1 MVGCQSQPPSG
12 GAPIHV
18 QLLAFND
25 FHGNLEPPTT
35 PTRLPAD
42 AAGAPDVLLPTGG
55 AAWLSGLIHE
65 LRRDNP
71 ATLVVAAGDLVGA
84 SPLVSALLKHEPSIA
99 ALNQI
104 GLQYSSVGNHEF
116 DHGVAELQR
125 LAGLAKFGYLAANV
139 VVRSTGQTL
148 FPAWARARVRTT
160 DGRDIDVALVGAV
173 LHDTPS
179 LVSGNMVAPL
189 EFRDEADSINAAVRQ
204 IRAAG
209 IEIIIVLIHE
219 GGFVSSTRFDESGCP
234 GFRGPILSIVERLDP
249 AVDVVVS
256 GHTHRTYICRHAGR
270 LVTSAGNEGR
280 FLTDIDL
287 TIDPLTRDVSSS
299 EARQL
304 PVINDTRPNPL
315 VSQYPQSPLDEV
327 LAGRVTRW
335 HRSVAP
341 LAERRVGNLTGEWTR
356 RPNAAG
362 ETGLGQLVVDA
373 QLEATAAP
381 DRGAAQIAFVN
392 NGGLRADLLPRNGQ
406 VTHADVFA
414 VHPFGNVLVT
424 LNLTGRQIHQLLE
437 AQWLNA
443 GSLLQVS
450 RGFSYSWSA
459 SAKPGQRIA
468 PADIRLNGAPL
479 QQDAVY
485 RVTVNDFLAGGG
497 DGYTALQ
504 AGTDRLTGD
513 FDVDV
518 LERYLNTGVRQ
529 ATPAGGRV
537 QLLP

>member
-1 MVGCQSQPPSG
+1 G

-204 IRAAG
+204 IRAA
-209 IEIIIVLIHE
+209 
-219 GGFVSSTRFDESGCP
+219 
-234 GFRGPILSIVERLDP
+234 
-249 AVDVVVS
+249 
-256 GHTHRTYICRHAGR
+256 
-270 LVTSAGNEGR
+270 
-280 FLTDIDL
+280 
-287 TIDPLTRDVSSS
+287 
-299 EARQL
+299 
-304 PVINDTRPNPL
+304 
-315 VSQYPQSPLDEV
+315 
-327 LAGRVTRW
+327 
-335 HRSVAP
+335 
-341 LAERRVGNLTGEWTR
+341 
-356 RPNAAG
+356 
-362 ETGLGQLVVDA
+362 
-373 QLEATAAP
+373 
-381 DRGAAQIAFVN
+381 
-392 NGGLRADLLPRNGQ
+392 
-406 VTHADVFA
+406 
-414 VHPFGNVLVT
+414 
-424 LNLTGRQIHQLLE
+424 
-437 AQWLNA
+437 
-443 GSLLQVS
+443 
-450 RGFSYSWSA
+450 
-459 SAKPGQRIA
+459 
-468 PADIRLNGAPL
+468 
-479 QQDAVY
+479 
-485 RVTVNDFLAGGG
+485 
-497 DGYTALQ
+497 
-504 AGTDRLTGD
+504 
-513 FDVDV
+513 
-518 LERYLNTGVRQ
+518 
-529 ATPAGGRV
+529 
-537 QLLP
+537 

>member
-1 MVGCQSQPPSG
+1 
-12 GAPIHV
+12 
-18 QLLAFND
+18 
-25 FHGNLEPPTT
+25 
-35 PTRLPAD
+35 
-42 AAGAPDVLLPTGG
+42 
-55 AAWLSGLIHE
+55 
-65 LRRDNP
+65 
-71 ATLVVAAGDLVGA
+71 
-84 SPLVSALLKHEPSIA
+84 
-99 ALNQI
+99 
-104 GLQYSSVGNHEF
+104 
-116 DHGVAELQR
+116 
-125 LAGLAKFGYLAANV
+125 
-139 VVRSTGQTL
+139 
-148 FPAWARARVRTT
+148 
-160 DGRDIDVALVGAV
+160 DIDVALVGAV

-373 QLEATAAP
+373 QLEA
-381 DRGAAQIAFVN
+381 
-392 NGGLRADLLPRNGQ
+392 
-406 VTHADVFA
+406 
-414 VHPFGNVLVT
+414 
-424 LNLTGRQIHQLLE
+424 
-437 AQWLNA
+437 
-443 GSLLQVS
+443 
-450 RGFSYSWSA
+450 
-459 SAKPGQRIA
+459 
-468 PADIRLNGAPL
+468 
-479 QQDAVY
+479 
-485 RVTVNDFLAGGG
+485 
-497 DGYTALQ
+497 
-504 AGTDRLTGD
+504 
-513 FDVDV
+513 
-518 LERYLNTGVRQ
+518 
-529 ATPAGGRV
+529 
-537 QLLP
+537 